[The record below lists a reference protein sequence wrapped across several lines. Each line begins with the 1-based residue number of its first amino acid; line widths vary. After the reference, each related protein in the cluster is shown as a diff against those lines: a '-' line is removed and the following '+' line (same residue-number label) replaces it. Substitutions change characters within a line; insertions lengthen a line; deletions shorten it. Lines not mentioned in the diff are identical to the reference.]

1 MPSITF
7 ISADGS
13 EEKVTA
19 VEKSTLMQVALDEG
33 VDGIVAECGGG
44 CACATCHCYI
54 DERWTEVVG
63 PANEFEEEMLDA
75 TTAERKPNSRLSCQ
89 VTLTDE
95 MDGLIV
101 HLPDEQ

>member
-7 ISADGS
+7 VSADGS
-13 EEKVTA
+13 EEKVVA
-19 VEKSTLMQVALDEG
+19 VEKSTLMQTALDEG
-33 VDGIVAECGGG
+33 VDGIVADCGGG

-54 DERWTEVVG
+54 DERWLEVVG

-75 TTAERKPNSRLSCQ
+75 TAAERKANSRLSCQ
-89 VTLTDE
+89 ITVTDE